1 MRGFREHSQKK
12 MGVCLRETEM
22 DHRRRRWKKVKDRQ
36 EVEKCCQ
43 KGQYTTKKK
52 IKGKKNKERQ
62 TRAVKQKKT

>member
-52 IKGKKNKERQ
+52 RKGKKIKRDRQ
-62 TRAVKQKKT
+62 EQ